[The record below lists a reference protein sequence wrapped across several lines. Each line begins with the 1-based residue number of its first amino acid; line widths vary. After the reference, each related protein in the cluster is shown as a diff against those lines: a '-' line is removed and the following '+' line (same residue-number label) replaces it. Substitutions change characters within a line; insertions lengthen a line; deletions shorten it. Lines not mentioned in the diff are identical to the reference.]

1 MFYLLHG
8 LGLGSRSYTGYRQ
21 TDVDG
26 GTDTLVEELSL
37 QEDLTVSNGN
47 HVGGNVGRYV
57 TSLGLDDGQGGQG
70 TTTHLVR
77 PAEYMIMSVSGVA
90 SYNKCYLMD
99 ITQQQMW
106 LIAQNSIQL
115 HISIQCT
122 ADLYVSS

>member
-70 TTTHLVR
+70 TTTHLVG
-77 PAEYMIMSVSGVA
+77 PAGCIIILDTLTKNHDSEKI
-90 SYNKCYLMD
+90 LMKSWEHPN
-99 ITQQQMW
+99 I
-106 LIAQNSIQL
+106 INI
-115 HISIQCT
+115 I
-122 ADLYVSS
+122 